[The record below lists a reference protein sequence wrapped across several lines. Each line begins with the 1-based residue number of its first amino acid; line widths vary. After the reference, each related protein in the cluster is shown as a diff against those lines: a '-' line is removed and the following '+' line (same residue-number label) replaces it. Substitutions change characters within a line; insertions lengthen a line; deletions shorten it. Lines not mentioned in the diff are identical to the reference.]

1 MLKKQTM
8 SGLNYIFPAQTKKA
22 GAKYIFTPTNLKNT
36 FFPANAD
43 TGAGNVRQ
51 FHDV

>member
-1 MLKKQTM
+1 M
-8 SGLNYIFPAQTKKA
+8 SGLSYILPGQTKKA

-36 FFPANAD
+36 FFTPANAD
-43 TGAGNVRQ
+43 TDAGNVRQ